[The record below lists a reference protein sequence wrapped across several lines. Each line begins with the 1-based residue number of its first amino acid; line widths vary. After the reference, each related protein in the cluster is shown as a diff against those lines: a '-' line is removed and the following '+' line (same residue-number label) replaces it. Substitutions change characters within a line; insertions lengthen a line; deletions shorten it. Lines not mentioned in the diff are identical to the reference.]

1 MIIGVVCARVAL
13 PLLLAA
19 ALALVGRA
27 SAGEHQVPPMLVF
40 ARGGDLYRMT
50 IDGSETVRLTT
61 TKAVEA
67 DPAVS
72 ADGLR
77 IAYARGTK
85 LARDELWITDLQ
97 GTGQRRIVRARP
109 KRVNYASTGNP
120 AWSPDDRWIYFDR
133 AAQGPN
139 EICGWIYRVGADGR
153 GLRQVTRGVH
163 IDSRPAPSPDGL
175 RIALTNGGCV
185 PGSECCWLSIV
196 DLRGKPT
203 SDLKRG
209 PATRGA
215 QFAPSW
221 SPDGARI
228 AFEVSNLDAG
238 TSSVQ
243 IVDRDGSHLVRIT
256 PRGLNAE
263 EPTWSADGEWIAF
276 AASTRSSG
284 YDLYVVHPDGSG
296 LQRVTKTKADEL
308 SPSWVRRA

>member
-1 MIIGVVCARVAL
+1 
-13 PLLLAA
+13 
-19 ALALVGRA
+19 
-27 SAGEHQVPPMLVF
+27 MLVF

-72 ADGLR
+72 ANGLR

-120 AWSPDDRWIYFDR
+120 AWSPDDRWIYLDR

-263 EPTWSADGEWIAF
+263 EPTWSADGEWVAF

>member
-1 MIIGVVCARVAL
+1 VAL
-13 PLLLAA
+13 TCSLTLLGAA
-19 ALALVGRA
+19 GAAVRGP
-27 SAGEHQVPPMLVF
+27 SQVPDMLVF
-40 ARGGDLYRMT
+40 ERGGDLYRMT
-50 IDGSETVRLTT
+50 MDGSETVRVTA

-72 ADGLR
+72 PDGLR

-85 LARDELWITDLQ
+85 QARDELWIADLQ
-97 GTGQRRIVRARP
+97 GTGQHRIVRARP
-109 KRVNYASTGNP
+109 ASVHYASTGNP
-120 AWSPDDRWIYFDR
+120 AWSPDDRWIYLDR

-139 EICGWIYRVGADGR
+139 EICGWIYRVRADGR

-163 IDSRPAPSPDGL
+163 IDSRPAPSPDGS
-175 RIALTNGGCV
+175 RIALTNGGCE
-185 PGSECCWLSIV
+185 PGSECCWLGV
-196 DLRGKPT
+196 VNLRGKPT

-228 AFEVSNLDAG
+228 AFEASDLDVG
-238 TSSVQ
+238 TSSLQV
-243 IVDRDGSHLVRIT
+243 VDRDGSHVARIT

-263 EPTWSADGEWIAF
+263 EPAWSPDGEWIAF
-276 AASTRSSG
+276 AAWRKSSG

-296 LQRVTKTKADEL
+296 LQRLTKTKVDEF
-308 SPSWVRRA
+308 SPAWVRRT